1 MSVCLS
7 VDSSELQRQVSWP
20 GLGKVTNSNVSFPT
34 TLLPPTDSAHLYLA
48 PHYWPTIYSKEMTN
62 NFLQTKFTY
71 PNISRLRRA
80 AAWPTVIFFDII
92 VLKCP
97 VAPWSAAAW
106 FSKILNIWL
115 GNRSLLGA
123 NSNWFCQN
131 LQYPTV
137 IVSADFFSTRTCY
150 LTSLLIFYRTCN
162 L

>member
-92 VLKCP
+92 VSKCP
-97 VAPWSAAAW
+97 VAAQQLDFLKYWIAEIDPYEEKRSTGTVNI
-106 FSKILNIWL
+106 SKSTVDNVFCP
-115 GNRSLLGA
+115 GRS
-123 NSNWFCQN
+123 
-131 LQYPTV
+131 
-137 IVSADFFSTRTCY
+137 CY
-150 LTSLLIFYRTCN
+150 LICISLIFNRPVTDPNC
-162 L
+162 LS